1 MRIAASLFALMLACL
16 AAPLA
21 AQEVRSA
28 PEGHV
33 PPRATTAG
41 LGWLTGRWVGEGIG
55 GAPAQEVYSAPA
67 GGSIAGHFVQE
78 DGEGGVAFFE
88 ILQIAEVD
96 GSLVY
101 RLKHFGPD
109 LAGWEEKDEVQS
121 FPLIAIEDGALNFDG
136 LTVRRDGEDGLLAAV
151 LVREDD
157 GGVEE
162 YVFRYRRAD

>member
-1 MRIAASLFALMLACL
+1 MRPNTSLLALMLACL
-16 AAPLA
+16 SSPLG

-33 PPRATTAG
+33 PPPATIAG
-41 LGWLTGRWVGEGIG
+41 LDWLTGRWVGEGIG
-55 GAPAQEVYSAPA
+55 GATAQEVYSAPA
-67 GGSIAGHFVQE
+67 GSSIAGHFVQE
-78 DGEGGVAFFE
+78 DGEGGIAFFE
-88 ILQIAEVD
+88 ILQIAEEN

-109 LAGWEEKDEVQS
+109 LTGWEEKDEMER
-121 FPLIAIEDGALNFDG
+121 FPLVALEDGALYFDG
-136 LTVRRDGEDGLLAAV
+136 LTVRRDGADGLLAAV

-157 GGVEE
+157 GSVEE

>member
-1 MRIAASLFALMLACL
+1 MRTRLLPLALMLTCF
-16 AAPLA
+16 AAPLL

-33 PPRATTAG
+33 PPPATTAG

-55 GAPAQEVYSAPA
+55 GAPAQEVYSAPG

-88 ILQIAEVD
+88 ILQIAEEN

-109 LAGWEEKDEVQS
+109 LTGWEEKDEMER
-121 FPLIAIEDGALNFDG
+121 FPLVAIEDGALYFDG
-136 LTVRRDGEDGLLAAV
+136 LTVRRDGADGLLAAV

-157 GGVEE
+157 GSLEE